1 MKWIKSLQFKYLM
14 IIFLAMAILPITVPF
29 ISLLVYI
36 PALVV
41 EDPAK
46 NSSFSGS
53 LDLEDMWHKEAKSLS
68 EKNEAEIRD
77 RLQSIHKK
85 HPEAELF
92 WVDSNGVTRDTYSVE
107 QTLPETWS
115 SSYTIQ
121 FMKSAYDADPFTVV
135 AFFENNPNNGF
146 MVIQVDRILLEP
158 PIQRL
163 GDHYTYIY
171 MFVILLILLLFIFLS
186 WLFFKS
192 IHKRLLRLSNAM
204 QNKGANGI
212 PQTVIVSK
220 MDEISQLEESFNSM
234 IKELEQS
241 NQREQEQEQLRKNLI
256 ANLSHDLRTPLTTIR
271 AQLENVKNE
280 VKTTKGTEALSSIDQ
295 KIDYLGS
302 LIDNLLSYTLL
313 SAKKYPFHPE
323 KTELNRFIRKI
334 IAQWYPA
341 LEEKKFDV
349 QLNTHFEPIF
359 WTIDQQW
366 FERILDNLL
375 QNVIRHAAEGKFIEI
390 TLSSDENH
398 DQLVLT
404 DKGKG
409 FNEKSEKQGARIGLT
424 IVDMMI
430 KEMDLTWTINTGE
443 LGTTITILHEKTRKA
458 PPS

>member
-1 MKWIKSLQFKYLM
+1 MKWKWIKSLQFKYLM
-14 IIFLAMAILPITVPF
+14 IIFLAMAILPISVPF

-46 NSSFSGS
+46 TSSFSGS
-53 LDLEDMWHKEAKSLS
+53 IDLEEMWHKEAKSLS
-68 EKNEAEIRD
+68 ENNEDEIREK
-77 RLQSIHKK
+77 LQSIQKK

-107 QTLPETWS
+107 DTLPVKWS

-121 FMKSAYDADPFTVV
+121 FMKEAYDADPFTVV

-146 MVIQVDRILLEP
+146 MVIKVDRILLEP

-163 GDHYTYIY
+163 GDHYTYIFI
-171 MFVILLILLLFIFLS
+171 FVNILILLLFIFLS

-192 IHKRLLRLSNAM
+192 IHKRLLRLSHAM
-204 QNKGANGI
+204 ENKGENGI

-220 MDEISQLEESFNSM
+220 TDEIGQLEDSFNKM
-234 IKELEQS
+234 IQELEHS
-241 NQREQEQEQLRKNLI
+241 NQREHKQEELRKNLI

-271 AQLENVKNE
+271 AQLDHVKEE
-280 VKTTKGTEALSSIDQ
+280 VKTIKGKEALSSIDQ
-295 KIDYLGS
+295 KIDYLSS

-334 IAQWYPA
+334 IAQWYPV
-341 LEEKKFDV
+341 LEEKKFNITI
-349 QLNTHFEPIF
+349 NTNPEQIF
-359 WTIDQQW
+359 WEIDPQW
-366 FERILDNLL
+366 MERILDNLL
-375 QNVIRHAAEGKFIEI
+375 QNVIRHAAEGKYIEI
-390 TLSSDENH
+390 SLVSEENR
-398 DQLVLT
+398 DKLLIA

-424 IVDMMI
+424 IVDVMI
-430 KEMDLTWTINTGE
+430 KEMNLTWSIETGNQ
-443 LGTTITILHEKTRKA
+443 GTTITIEHYNKV
-458 PPS
+458 

>member
-1 MKWIKSLQFKYLM
+1 MKWKWIKSLQFKYLM
-14 IIFLAMAILPITVPF
+14 IIFLAMAILPISVPF

-46 NSSFSGS
+46 KSSFSGS
-53 LDLEDMWHKEAKSLS
+53 IDLEEMWHKEAKSLS
-68 EKNEAEIRD
+68 ENNEDEIRD
-77 RLQSIHKK
+77 RLQSIQKK

-92 WVDSNGVTRDTYSVE
+92 WVDSDGVTRDTYSVE
-107 QTLPETWS
+107 NKLPEKWS

-121 FMKSAYDADPFTVV
+121 FMKDAYDADPFTVV

-146 MVIQVDRILLEP
+146 MVIKVDRILLEP

-163 GDHYTYIY
+163 GDHYTYIFI
-171 MFVILLILLLFIFLS
+171 FVNILILLLFIFLS

-192 IHKRLLRLSNAM
+192 IHKRLLRLSHAM
-204 QNKGANGI
+204 ENKGDNGI

-220 MDEISQLEESFNSM
+220 TDEIGQLEDSFNKM
-234 IKELEQS
+234 IQELELS
-241 NQREQEQEQLRKNLI
+241 NQREHQQEELRKNLI

-271 AQLENVKNE
+271 AQLDHVKEE
-280 VKTTKGTEALSSIDQ
+280 VKTIKGIEALSSIDQ

-334 IAQWYPA
+334 IAQWYPVF
-341 LEEKKFDV
+341 EEKNFAI
-349 QLNTHFEPIF
+349 QLNTIPEQIY
-359 WTIDQQW
+359 WDIDPQW
-366 FERILDNLL
+366 MERILDNLL
-375 QNVIRHAAEGKFIEI
+375 QNVIRHAAEGKYIEI
-390 TLSSDENH
+390 SLISEENA
-398 DQLVLT
+398 DKLVII

-424 IVDMMI
+424 IVDVMV
-430 KEMDLTWTINTGE
+430 KEMKLTWSIETGDQ
-443 LGTTITILHEKTRKA
+443 GTTITIKHHKKG
-458 PPS
+458 

>member
-1 MKWIKSLQFKYLM
+1 MKWKWIKSLQFKYLM
-14 IIFLAMAILPITVPF
+14 IIFLAMAILPISVPF

-46 NSSFSGS
+46 KSSFSGS
-53 LDLEDMWHKEAKSLS
+53 IDLEEMWHKEAKSLS
-68 EKNEAEIRD
+68 EENENEIRD
-77 RLQSIHKK
+77 KLQSIKKK

-92 WVDSNGVTRDTYSVE
+92 WVDSDGVTRDTYSVE
-107 QTLPETWS
+107 NKLPEKWS

-121 FMKSAYDADPFTVV
+121 FMKDAYDADPFTVV

-146 MVIQVDRILLEP
+146 MVIKVDRILLEP

-163 GDHYTYIY
+163 GDHYTYIFI
-171 MFVILLILLLFIFLS
+171 FVNILILLLFIFLS

-192 IHKRLLRLSNAM
+192 IHKRLLRLSHAM
-204 QNKGANGI
+204 ENKGDNGI

-220 MDEISQLEESFNSM
+220 TDEIGQLEDSFNKM
-234 IKELEQS
+234 IQELEQS
-241 NQREQEQEQLRKNLI
+241 NQREQKQEELRKNLI

-271 AQLENVKNE
+271 AQLDHVKEE
-280 VKTTKGTEALSSIDQ
+280 VKTIKGIEALSSIDH

-313 SAKKYPFHPE
+313 SSKKYPFHPE

-334 IAQWYPA
+334 IAQWYPVF
-341 LEEKKFDV
+341 EEKNFAI
-349 QLNTHFEPIF
+349 QLNTIPEQIY
-359 WTIDQQW
+359 WDIDPQW
-366 FERILDNLL
+366 MERILDNLL
-375 QNVIRHAAEGKFIEI
+375 QNVIRHAAEGKYIEI
-390 TLSSDENH
+390 SLISEENA
-398 DQLVLT
+398 DKLVII

-424 IVDMMI
+424 IVDVMV
-430 KEMDLTWTINTGE
+430 KEMKLTWSIETGDQ
-443 LGTTITILHEKTRKA
+443 GTTITIKHHKKV
-458 PPS
+458 